1 MKDPYFDIETLGF
14 KQIRLSD
21 GLYIIHLY
29 SIDDKNNM
37 MVVDGKT
44 FDLELEVSTSYA
56 HQRQDGRWIYTF
68 GYDTSETMTGESF
81 DTVDLCCDAYQEMI
95 SEIDC

>member
-29 SIDDKNNM
+29 SIY
-37 MVVDGKT
+37 DG
-44 FDLELEVSTSYA
+44 
-56 HQRQDGRWIYTF
+56 G
-68 GYDTSETMTGESF
+68 
-81 DTVDLCCDAYQEMI
+81 
-95 SEIDC
+95 